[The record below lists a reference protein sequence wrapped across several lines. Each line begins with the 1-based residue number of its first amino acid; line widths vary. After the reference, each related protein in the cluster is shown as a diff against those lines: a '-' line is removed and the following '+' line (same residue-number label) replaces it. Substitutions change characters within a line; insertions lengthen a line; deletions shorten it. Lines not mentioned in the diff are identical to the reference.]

1 MSCSNGCAGM
11 ESDMCKGCE
20 NVIKPGTVGKTY
32 YDGDGNCC
40 ELFWFP
46 DDPMPTL
53 QVKSDGNWSC
63 VMVPC
68 CPICGCDLKEDS

>member
-1 MSCSNGCAGM
+1 M
-11 ESDMCKGCE
+11 MCDYCE
-20 NVIKPGTVGKTY
+20 NVVKPGTVGKTY
-32 YDGDGNCC
+32 YDGGTSYC
-40 ELFWFP
+40 ELAWFP

-68 CPICGCDLKEDS
+68 CPMCGRELRSDAE